1 MPKIKC
7 SYCGNYNYGWAL
19 KYRDCHCNYC
29 GNYLNPKYITVED
42 GGE

>member
-7 SYCGNYNYGWAL
+7 SYCGEYNYGWAL

-29 GNYLNPKYITVED
+29 GNYLRPKDIE
-42 GGE
+42 EE